1 MASSFCR
8 TGRCTSTI
16 QSWGNVWT
24 TELSETAQ
32 AVADDLKIRV
42 DKIESNYGIG
52 GAKKH
57 VGVIVM
63 PGQNAELLQKEKLK
77 ELGGELEDY
86 QWTIIMVNC
95 PDKKQAEPENSDES
109 GD

>member
-1 MASSFCR
+1 MWQVEKKQ
-8 TGRCTSTI
+8 STAN
-16 QSWGNVWT
+16 QKAGKLKSG
-24 TELSETAQ
+24 ELQMSLE
-32 AVADDLKIRV
+32 KRV
-42 DKIESNYGIG
+42 NKIELDYGIG

-86 QWTIIMVNC
+86 QWGFVMVNC
-95 PDKKQAEPENSDES
+95 PDRKQDEPENSDES

>member
-1 MASSFCR
+1 MRQIEKMQSTANQKAGKLK
-8 TGRCTSTI
+8 TG
-16 QSWGNVWT
+16 
-24 TELSETAQ
+24 ELQMSLE
-32 AVADDLKIRV
+32 KRV
-42 DKIESNYGIG
+42 NKIESDYGIG

-86 QWTIIMVNC
+86 QWGFVMVSC
-95 PDKKQAEPENSDES
+95 PDRKQDEPENSDES

>member
-1 MASSFCR
+1 MRQVEKKQPTANDEAEKLK
-8 TGRCTSTI
+8 TG
-16 QSWGNVWT
+16 
-24 TELSETAQ
+24 ELQMSLEKC
-32 AVADDLKIRV
+32 VN
-42 DKIESNYGIG
+42 KIESDYGIDG
-52 GAKKH
+52 QKEYAD
-57 VGVIVM
+57 VIVL
-63 PGQNAELLQKEKLK
+63 PGQNAELLQQEKLK

>member
-1 MASSFCR
+1 M
-8 TGRCTSTI
+8 
-16 QSWGNVWT
+16 NL
-24 TELSETAQ
+24 E
-32 AVADDLKIRV
+32 KRV
-42 DKIESNYGIG
+42 NKIESDYGIG

-77 ELGGELEDY
+77 DLGGELEAY
-86 QWTIIMVNC
+86 PWGFVMVSC
-95 PDKKQAEPENSDES
+95 PDRKQDGPEKSDES

>member
-1 MASSFCR
+1 MSL
-8 TGRCTSTI
+8 
-16 QSWGNVWT
+16 
-24 TELSETAQ
+24 E
-32 AVADDLKIRV
+32 KRV
-42 DKIESNYGIG
+42 NKIELNYGIG